1 MINSLNSLNELS
13 DIYMG
18 SISEEDNSP
27 EAVKARVMQH
37 VRAIRYRARKE
48 GETLNKAYNEFMGSQ
63 SGISSTEKQMVKE
76 RLGLTGGSAHVGEET
91 SLKDLRRASNLSTSD
106 DPRDQDA
113 AREIKTQ
120 MDYEDLLKQ
129 RGKKVKKESRVSWR
143 DELREIASNI
153 PVKEKQAERK
163 VVEKEINNKI
173 EINPTQT
180 QAESFAKEL
189 GGELLEMYEVK
200 EEENVD
206 AGEVEDPRA
215 RAQEG
220 REKRMKLRLLRLKMQ
235 SARQGVPGIVAH
247 YEPEGDV
254 ISEKQKDTPDQV
266 KAVIAYDKARKATD
280 DAVYDTEHGKKKQ
293 AKKEKDYAKWQRDTG
308 ARDAQKSGHP
318 WEHAKG
324 STREKEGK
332 KSVKHAHV
340 KDSYDPLEIQD
351 ANGEIAFEIV
361 DVIKAPATL
370 KASQPIPAVAEF
382 NLTEEYITE
391 SADLAVNYFFEE
403 GINEDG
409 LDQIIEEVGIEEFV
423 DFVLGE
429 PEDLVE
435 AKRVPGGG
443 PYAAKKMNVRTLKA
457 TKKKAEEIKAD
468 KSDVVK
474 RGTPKDTVA
483 RARAERSLKKPKL
496 ASPSTVRKAAEPK
509 VPAAVA
515 KVKKTQPKKKASKV
529 GLLGKVKG
537 TLAKGAERHSKAVKG
552 LATKA
557 AKSPVGKAAV
567 DFAKGA
573 GEGVKAVGKAAKDVY
588 SVTQVNKKK
597 TVNMQSYE
605 PEGEVIVEKDLNAKE
620 RRALPDSD
628 FALPGKGE
636 GPEGKQAGSYPIPDE
651 KHARSALSLVAQHGT
666 AAEKAT
672 VRAAVKKKFPG
683 IQQEAVDTAEKQK
696 KAQAKAVLDRIQ
708 ALKVGSKSKKE
719 IGDLRKGAATLK
731 GKYIAR
737 ADSVEEGAQTYEKK
751 KASEVLAAFRR
762 DPKVRKRFEKA
773 AKKGEGPG
781 TVKNR
786 AADDMLQTA
795 RDIAKRKGDTSKSDD
810 RYAYESVDPAFDKV
824 AGDLKKKFGSGVL
837 VGKEKPPAPTEAQKK
852 GYAAHKARIA
862 AQDTRDDLEKSSH
875 GRYSRK
881 YSNRGSD

>member
-1 MINSLNSLNELS
+1 MINSLNPLNELS
-13 DIYMG
+13 DIYLG
-18 SISEEDNSP
+18 NISEEDNSP
-27 EAVKARVMQH
+27 EAIKARVMQH

-91 SLKDLRRASNLSTSD
+91 SLATMRKASNLSTSNNPD
-106 DPRDQDA
+106 DQDE
-113 AREIKTQ
+113 ARKIKTQ

-129 RGKKVKKESRVSWR
+129 KSKKLKKESYSSWR
-143 DELREIASNI
+143 DELREIASDI
-153 PVKEKQAERK
+153 PVKEKKADEKITEKK
-163 VVEKEINNKI
+163 VNNKI
-173 EINPTQT
+173 EINPNQS

-200 EEENVD
+200 EAVDTGKEEENVD
-206 AGEVEDPRA
+206 AGELEDPRA
-215 RAQEG
+215 KSQEA

-254 ISEKQKDTPDQV
+254 ISEREVKVKDTRRVVD
-266 KAVIAYDKARKATD
+266 AIRAYDKSKDASRDATADSDEGHPEKAAKERK
-280 DAVYDTEHGKKKQ
+280 Y
-293 AKKEKDYAKWQRDTG
+293 AKKERGEIDKDDPNWKKRKYHTG
-308 ARDAQKSGHP
+308 MHGES
-318 WEHAKG
+318 
-324 STREKEGK
+324 
-332 KSVKHAHV
+332 
-340 KDSYDPLEIQD
+340 LEIQD
-351 ANGEIAFEIV
+351 ANGNLAYEIV
-361 DVIKAPATL
+361 DVIKAPTTL
-370 KASQPIPAVAEF
+370 KASEPIPAVAEF
-382 NLTEEYITE
+382 HLTEEYIAE
-391 SADLAVNYFFEE
+391 SADLAANYFFEE

-567 DFAKGA
+567 DFAKGT
-573 GEGVKAVGKAAKDVY
+573 GEGVRAVGTFAKKVKGVLDA
-588 SVTQVNKKK
+588 NKSK

-605 PEGEVIVEKDLNAKE
+605 PEGEVIAEKDLNAKE

-696 KAQAKAVLDRIQ
+696 KAKMAALLDRMQ
-708 ALKVGSKSKKE
+708 ALKVSSKSKKE
-719 IGDLRKGAATLK
+719 ISDLRKGAKTLK
-731 GKYIAR
+731 GKYIAQ
-737 ADSVEEGAQTYEKK
+737 ADSVEEGAKTYEDKK
-751 KASEVLAAFRR
+751 SSEVLAAFRR

-773 AKKGEGPG
+773 AKKVTGPG
-781 TVKNR
+781 SVKNR

-795 RDIAKRKGDTSKSDD
+795 KDIAKRKGDTSKFDD
-810 RYAYESVDPAFDKV
+810 RYAYESADPAFAKV
-824 AGDLKKKFGSGVL
+824 AGDLKKKYGSGVL

-852 GYAAHKARIA
+852 EYAAHQAKIA
-862 AQDTRDDLEKSSH
+862 AQDTRDDLEKSSK

-881 YSNRGSD
+881 YSNVGSD

>member
-143 DELREIASNI
+143 DELREIASDI
-153 PVKEKQAERK
+153 PVKEKQAEKK
-163 VVEKEINNKI
+163 VVEKKINNKI

-206 AGEVEDPRA
+206 AGEVEDPKA

-332 KSVKHAHV
+332 KSVKHVHV
-340 KDSYDPLEIQD
+340 KDSYESQ
-351 ANGEIAFEIV
+351 GGVIA
-361 DVIKAPATL
+361 
-370 KASQPIPAVAEF
+370 
-382 NLTEEYITE
+382 
-391 SADLAVNYFFEE
+391 
-403 GINEDG
+403 
-409 LDQIIEEVGIEEFV
+409 
-423 DFVLGE
+423 
-429 PEDLVE
+429 
-435 AKRVPGGG
+435 
-443 PYAAKKMNVRTLKA
+443 
-457 TKKKAEEIKAD
+457 
-468 KSDVVK
+468 
-474 RGTPKDTVA
+474 
-483 RARAERSLKKPKL
+483 
-496 ASPSTVRKAAEPK
+496 
-509 VPAAVA
+509 
-515 KVKKTQPKKKASKV
+515 
-529 GLLGKVKG
+529 
-537 TLAKGAERHSKAVKG
+537 
-552 LATKA
+552 
-557 AKSPVGKAAV
+557 
-567 DFAKGA
+567 
-573 GEGVKAVGKAAKDVY
+573 
-588 SVTQVNKKK
+588 
-597 TVNMQSYE
+597 
-605 PEGEVIVEKDLNAKE
+605 EKDLDAAE
-620 RRALPDSD
+620 RRALPDKD
-628 FALPGKGE
+628 FALPGKGK
-636 GPEGKQAGSYPIPDE
+636 GPEGKQAGSYPIPD
-651 KHARSALSLVAQHGT
+651 KSHARMALAMVAKHGT
-666 AAEKAT
+666 SEEKAK
-672 VRAAVKKKFPG
+672 VRAAVEKKFPG
-683 IQQEAVDTAEKQK
+683 IKISEADDKAYKHVVSMLQQKYGKDSVLTKDSPKPKPQPKRKPKPQK
-696 KAQAKAVLDRIQ
+696 PLTPAQKAQL
-708 ALKVGSKSKKE
+708 
-719 IGDLRKGAATLK
+719 
-731 GKYIAR
+731 
-737 ADSVEEGAQTYEKK
+737 
-751 KASEVLAAFRR
+751 EV
-762 DPKVRKRFEKA
+762 DVRYPPET
-773 AKKGEGPG
+773 PG
-781 TVKNR
+781 T
-786 AADDMLQTA
+786 
-795 RDIAKRKGDTSKSDD
+795 KRNYGD
-810 RYAYESVDPAFDKV
+810 
-824 AGDLKKKFGSGVL
+824 
-837 VGKEKPPAPTEAQKK
+837 
-852 GYAAHKARIA
+852 
-862 AQDTRDDLEKSSH
+862 
-875 GRYSRK
+875 
-881 YSNRGSD
+881 

>member
-143 DELREIASNI
+143 DELREIASDI
-153 PVKEKQAERK
+153 PVKEKQAEKK
-163 VVEKEINNKI
+163 VVEKKINNKI

-206 AGEVEDPRA
+206 AGEVEDPKA

-293 AKKEKDYAKWQRDTG
+293 AKKEKDYAKWQRDQG
-308 ARDAQKSGHP
+308 AEDAQKSGHP

-332 KSVKHAHV
+332 KSEKHAHIKDDYTPLTDKV
-340 KDSYDPLEIQD
+340 KAGLSNAY
-351 ANGEIAFEIV
+351 
-361 DVIKAPATL
+361 
-370 KASQPIPAVAEF
+370 
-382 NLTEEYITE
+382 
-391 SADLAVNYFFEE
+391 LAVY
-403 GINEDG
+403 GEDAKYG
-409 LDQIIEEVGIEEFV
+409 YDKKGNSLNPVDIE
-423 DFVLGE
+423 
-429 PEDLVE
+429 
-435 AKRVPGGG
+435 
-443 PYAAKKMNVRTLKA
+443 
-457 TKKKAEEIKAD
+457 KKK
-468 KSDVVK
+468 
-474 RGTPKDTVA
+474 RKDDDLFG
-483 RARAERSLKKPKL
+483 S
-496 ASPSTVRKAAEPK
+496 
-509 VPAAVA
+509 
-515 KVKKTQPKKKASKV
+515 PKKK
-529 GLLGKVKG
+529 GVK
-537 TLAKGAERHSKAVKG
+537 
-552 LATKA
+552 
-557 AKSPVGKAAV
+557 
-567 DFAKGA
+567 
-573 GEGVKAVGKAAKDVY
+573 EGVA
-588 SVTQVNKKK
+588 
-597 TVNMQSYE
+597 
-605 PEGEVIVEKDLNAKE
+605 
-620 RRALPDSD
+620 
-628 FALPGKGE
+628 
-636 GPEGKQAGSYPIPDE
+636 
-651 KHARSALSLVAQHGT
+651 
-666 AAEKAT
+666 
-672 VRAAVKKKFPG
+672 
-683 IQQEAVDTAEKQK
+683 
-696 KAQAKAVLDRIQ
+696 
-708 ALKVGSKSKKE
+708 KKE
-719 IGDLRKGAATLK
+719 IGDLQKAGKTLK
-731 GKYIAR
+731 GKWVAM
-737 ADSVEEGAQTYEKK
+737 ADQLQDEKNWIQKAVKRPGAFTAKANKHDMSVQGFAKYVDDNPKKFDTRTKRQANLAQTFASMKK
-751 KASEVLAAFRR
+751 EDMDEMIEILGEVLL
-762 DPKVRKRFEKA
+762 
-773 AKKGEGPG
+773 EG
-781 TVKNR
+781 
-786 AADDMLQTA
+786 
-795 RDIAKRKGDTSKSDD
+795 
-810 RYAYESVDPAFDKV
+810 
-824 AGDLKKKFGSGVL
+824 
-837 VGKEKPPAPTEAQKK
+837 
-852 GYAAHKARIA
+852 
-862 AQDTRDDLEKSSH
+862 
-875 GRYSRK
+875 
-881 YSNRGSD
+881 